1 MADEET
7 ETNIFGDGVE
17 NRGVDDDDEIEMRNL
32 NPYDSSSRRGS
43 EDTTYRSSHSKTYGE
58 TSFIEGID
66 EHTPLITKESKRD
79 EAWDEIRRKFPKV
92 STSKFT
98 ATLDDIGRVFV
109 KLIRSNAKPAPL
121 FNKDGE
127 VNKKLPETIIKAL
140 GTPSEDIIRANEE
153 EITRRKNKIKELQ
166 ASRETA
172 SENQREEIDANIEEQ
187 QNEISRLEAENE
199 HIEERMSLRD
209 RVKLIFKKYGLTVFA
224 VVSAVGL
231 VIGVVVSNLKKGLT
245 SLGKGV
251 GGELKTIGKKIGE
264 ILPGMIGAIA
274 SFVFKTAG
282 EAVGFLVKHAWLLI
296 LAAVTI
302 MIEKLKKRNK
312 ARNKVLK
319 VIKMKFITVKSK
331 QTTASVDLVPPLV
344 LGDKQRISLVDI
356 RIPEQ
361 YFEFTDD
368 QAIGDENRFKKKLKI
383 IKLSKHL
390 GKYNARRLQ
399 QVLHG
404 DSLKAELG
412 LEISITDK
420 AAYLT
425 TQSKE
430 IIVSSE
436 LTKNFNIPRE
446 SKPYSAVKISGDE
459 KYFVYCDLVEEN
471 NSLLSRENN
480 AARVMPSKLLAVAP
494 KSESGVYPELLIP
507 AEKRVI
513 NNITLRI
520 ENEKFEVPDFNDE
533 PIIYGLKIS

>member
-1 MADEET
+1 
-7 ETNIFGDGVE
+7 
-17 NRGVDDDDEIEMRNL
+17 
-32 NPYDSSSRRGS
+32 
-43 EDTTYRSSHSKTYGE
+43 
-58 TSFIEGID
+58 
-66 EHTPLITKESKRD
+66 
-79 EAWDEIRRKFPKV
+79 
-92 STSKFT
+92 
-98 ATLDDIGRVFV
+98 
-109 KLIRSNAKPAPL
+109 
-121 FNKDGE
+121 
-127 VNKKLPETIIKAL
+127 
-140 GTPSEDIIRANEE
+140 
-153 EITRRKNKIKELQ
+153 
-166 ASRETA
+166 
-172 SENQREEIDANIEEQ
+172 
-187 QNEISRLEAENE
+187 
-199 HIEERMSLRD
+199 
-209 RVKLIFKKYGLTVFA
+209 
-224 VVSAVGL
+224 
-231 VIGVVVSNLKKGLT
+231 
-245 SLGKGV
+245 
-251 GGELKTIGKKIGE
+251 
-264 ILPGMIGAIA
+264 
-274 SFVFKTAG
+274 
-282 EAVGFLVKHAWLLI
+282 
-296 LAAVTI
+296 
-302 MIEKLKKRNK
+302 
-312 ARNKVLK
+312 
-319 VIKMKFITVKSK
+319 MKFITVKSK

-356 RIPEQ
+356 RISEQ

-412 LEISITDK
+412 LEITITDK

-430 IIVSSE
+430 IIVSEE

-507 AEKRVI
+507 ADKRVI

-533 PIIYGLKIS
+533 EIIYVLKIS